1 MVVIYVSIYIY
12 IFDPIVIIHAPWQFQ
27 SYLMVKVDG

>member
-1 MVVIYVSIYIY
+1 MYLYIY